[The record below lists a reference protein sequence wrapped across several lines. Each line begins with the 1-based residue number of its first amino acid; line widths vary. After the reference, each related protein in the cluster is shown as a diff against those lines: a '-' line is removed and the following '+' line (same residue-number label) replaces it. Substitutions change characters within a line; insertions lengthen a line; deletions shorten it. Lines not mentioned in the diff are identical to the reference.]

1 MNWNFPEI
9 NGIYYFIHSVKQLH
23 VEATMLS
30 AIRFAFS
37 PESQFLAGIQ
47 RFLRRLISG
56 GRMSIDELPEDLLHD
71 LGLERD
77 NLRTDRREADRLL
90 SNARAYRSA
99 RRSS

>member
-1 MNWNFPEI
+1 MEFPE
-9 NGIYYFIHSVKQLH
+9 NQRHLLLH
-23 VEATMLS
+23 PSNETIAVEATMLS
-30 AIRFAFS
+30 AIRLAFS

-47 RFLRRLISG
+47 RFLRRLIAG

-77 NLRTDRREADRLL
+77 NLKTDRREADRLL
-90 SNARAYRSA
+90 SNAHAYRST

>member
-1 MNWNFPEI
+1 
-9 NGIYYFIHSVKQLH
+9 
-23 VEATMLS
+23 MLS

-47 RFLRRLISG
+47 RFLRRLIAS

-77 NLRTDRREADRLL
+77 NLKMDRREADRLL
-90 SNARAYRSA
+90 SNAHAYRST